1 MGRVIQKGEEFDWF
15 DSHKYGEDNVRLM
28 CYKAGLS
35 VIDVWQAPNSEFRQY
50 LVRRK
55 DSKDQRD
62 DADSAVSGVS

>member
-1 MGRVIQKGEEFDWF
+1 
-15 DSHKYGEDNVRLM
+15 
-28 CYKAGLS
+28 